1 MEKVIA
7 IMHDTRVYE
16 ALRRQAKI
24 NRRVS
29 LFALLVTASMVFQ
42 QYTIMEQKK
51 QIQALMEPKGE

>member
-7 IMHDTRVYE
+7 IVHDNCVYE

-29 LFALLVTASMVFQ
+29 LFALFVTASMVFQ